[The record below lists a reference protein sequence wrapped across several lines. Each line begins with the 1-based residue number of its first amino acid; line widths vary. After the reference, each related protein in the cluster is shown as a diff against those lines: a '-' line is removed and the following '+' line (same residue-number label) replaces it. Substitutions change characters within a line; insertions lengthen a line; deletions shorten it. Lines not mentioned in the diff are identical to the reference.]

1 MLAKYRDQAARCAKC
16 AICKVVLPVEVKS
29 ARFSAIC
36 PSGSRFHFEAYYAS
50 GKMEIARAISDGELN
65 YTDRLLHI
73 LYTCTG
79 CGACNTQCFY
89 VKSLKP
95 LDIFEELKTKV
106 VEDGFGP
113 LLKHTRFAKSI
124 EEKKNPYH
132 EPHEKRFQ
140 WLKDKSAIG
149 RKAEVAYFVGC
160 TTSYRTTEI
169 AEAVV
174 NVLRKL
180 DVDYT
185 VLSDEW
191 CCGSPLFRTGQRN
204 LALKLMKHNVKV
216 IEDLGVDKVIFSC
229 AGCYRAFKEDYPK
242 YGAEY
247 SFKPLHVVEFLADL
261 TDSIKFAKSVNEAIT
276 YHDPCHMGRHLG
288 VYEAPRK
295 ILDSIPGVNLL
306 EMERNRE
313 YAWCCG
319 AGSGVKAAFPDFAL
333 WSARERL
340 EEAEAT
346 GAQTLISCCPFC
358 KHNFVDAIKKGGL
371 TIRMMD
377 LIEYL
382 DKVMEE

>member
-1 MLAKYRDQAARCAKC
+1 MLAEYRDQAARCAKC

-36 PSGSRFHFEAYYAS
+36 PSGSRFHFDAYYAS
-50 GKMEIARAISDGELN
+50 GKMEIARAISDEELN

-73 LYTCTG
+73 LYACTG

-95 LDIFEELKTKV
+95 LDIFEELKNKV

-113 LLKHTRFAKSI
+113 LPEHTRFAKSI
-124 EEKKNPYH
+124 EEKNNPYH
-132 EPHEKRFQ
+132 ESHEKRFQ

-149 RKAEVAYFVGC
+149 REAEVAYFVGC
-160 TTSYRTTEI
+160 TTAYRTTEI

-180 DVDYT
+180 GVDYA

-261 TDSIKFAKSVNEAIT
+261 TASIKFAKSIDEVIT

-295 ILDSIPGVNLL
+295 ILGSIPGVNLL

-319 AGSGVKAAFPDFAL
+319 AGSGVKAAFSDFAL

-358 KHNFVDAIKKGGL
+358 KHNFVDTIKREGL

-377 LIEYL
+377 LIEYV
-382 DKVMEE
+382 DRVMEG